1 MTHPASLQKSE
12 VWNFICLYKAVKRK
26 KRNGINVLC
35 LEGPQKPTRK
45 NWTPRTCIKQWKEKI
60 YYCVIYRGFSK
71 NQKFGTVCTCACIK
85 QRREKKMEYDR
96 PRPTAQ
102 RKRWLIKTWW
112 RIEAFLI
119 YEMNIQH
126 CDNCWPVEWSI
137 HRIMNILY
145 KPLYGNLRKRS

>member
-85 QRREKKMEYDR
+85 QRREKKWSTTDHDL
-96 PRPTAQ
+96 PR
-102 RKRWLIKTWW
+102 RESDDSLRHDDVLKHFWYMKWI
-112 RIEAFLI
+112 F
-119 YEMNIQH
+119 
-126 CDNCWPVEWSI
+126 SI
-137 HRIMNILY
+137 AIIADLLNEVY
-145 KPLYGNLRKRS
+145 TG